1 MEGWFENMVRMEQM
15 PVILFS
21 GLKIGLTK
29 QKTKH
34 DIESSI
40 IFLLGMTPGN

>member
-15 PVILFS
+15 SVILFT

-29 QKTKH
+29 QKQNTT
-34 DIESSI
+34 SNPAL
-40 IFLLGMTPGN
+40 FLSLA